1 MTARQ
6 MPSRPASKP
15 AAISPETVSIT
26 RLGHRGDGIAEMPD
40 GPLYVPLTLPGER
53 VRIHR
58 EDGNPQRARL
68 DQVLEASPART
79 APICR
84 HFGSC
89 GGCALQHMRPKA
101 YLAWKRDQLRI
112 ALAQRGLEA
121 PVAPAIAV
129 PPQSRR
135 RAVFAARQAGE
146 KILFGYHAR
155 NSHRLVEITECPI
168 LVPAIA
174 RALPGLRALARP
186 ILPRKGELRIAVTAT
201 AQGLDV
207 AFEGPA
213 KRAPALVPLAAPL
226 LERHGIARLSIA
238 GETILHL
245 ADPMIEIDGVP
256 VTLPPLAFLQASAAS
271 EAAMARLVLDGVGKA
286 KRIADLYA
294 GIGTFALRL
303 ARRARITAVEGSPP
317 AIAALGDAGRR
328 GRGLKPIETL
338 KRDLARM
345 PLSAA
350 ELKRFDAVV
359 FDPPRSG
366 AAAQAAELARS
377 DVKTV
382 VAVSCNPA
390 TLARDLKLLVDGSY
404 AVTQVTPVDQFAF
417 SPHIEAVATLS
428 RA

>member
-1 MTARQ
+1 MA
-6 MPSRPASKP
+6 SASKP
-15 AAISPETVSIT
+15 KPETVSIA
-26 RLGHRGDGIAEMPD
+26 RLGHRGDGIAETEA

-53 VRIHR
+53 VRVHR
-58 EDGNPQRARL
+58 EPGNPQRARL

-84 HFGSC
+84 HFGTC
-89 GGCALQHMRPKA
+89 GGCALQHMRHKA
-101 YLAWKRDQLRI
+101 YLDWKRDQLRI
-112 ALAQRGLEA
+112 ALAQRGLDV
-121 PVAPAIAV
+121 PVAPTIAV

-135 RAVFAARQAGE
+135 RAVFAGRRAGD
-146 KILFGYHAR
+146 KTLIGYHAR
-155 NSHRLVEITECPI
+155 TSHRIIEITECPI
-168 LVPAIA
+168 LVPAIT
-174 RALPGLRALARP
+174 RALTGLRDLARP
-186 ILPRKGELRIAVTAT
+186 ILPRKGDLRIAVTAT
-201 AQGLDV
+201 PQGLDV

-213 KRAPALVPLAAPL
+213 TRAPALVPLAAPL

-238 GETILHL
+238 GETILQL
-245 ADPMIEIDGVP
+245 ADPTVEIDGVP

-303 ARRARITAVEGSPP
+303 ARNARVTAVEGSAP
-317 AIAALGDAGRR
+317 AIAALGEAGRH

-345 PLSAA
+345 PLSAP
-350 ELKRFDAVV
+350 ELKAYDAVV
-359 FDPPRSG
+359 FDPPRAG

-377 DVKTV
+377 DVPRV

-390 TLARDLKLLVDGSY
+390 TLARDLKLLVDGGY
-404 AVTQVTPVDQFAF
+404 AVTQVTPVDQFVF

-428 RA
+428 RP